1 MFAIYI
7 LVPIIIFLMG
17 NTLSTFSAANIM
29 TAKNIIFAMEID
41 GNEKRVR
48 LAKLEEIKKSLR
60 IVIINRTIYI
70 SILTDLTI
78 FLISNK

>member
-17 NTLSTFSAANIM
+17 NIILDFLYASIM
-29 TAKNIIFAMEID
+29 VAKNLICAMEID

-48 LAKLEEIKKSLR
+48 LIKLEEIKKSLR